1 MIEPTAYLGAARLAI
16 TIARTGARY
25 GGPPLRRANIM
36 LQRGSR
42 CFGIPRGRTSIVVPK
57 THDGEGELRR
67 GDGDYQCASM
77 IGDLF
82 AGFGYKRG
90 KVWEIRELTP
100 PAVPS
105 DEVLRENLFVVCG
118 PAGNPLTQRVLA
130 DFPDLLHSVEFHR
143 PNGGPG
149 ELHWRNHAFRS
160 GDRTDFA
167 VLAVKRN
174 PYNPGSR
181 VALLFGLRGI
191 GTLAAGQVFAD
202 ARHEALRRHIEKE
215 FGAAGGDLECVLH
228 VSHNADRSGVADVR
242 VAGFADGEPL
252 QRAAPQPVA
261 PPIPAAAP
269 PAGDSPAAR
278 PLQALYD
285 WLKQQPRQ
293 LVVSQMEREMVVTR
307 DWGLRMREEE
317 DWHAHE
323 AEIYARGKLYKG
335 DADLPGMDGLRFDAV
350 VTNGRGRLAV
360 LPAEHRPHEKTFLL
374 FPLPP
379 VAPGAEAP
387 RIRLTAEWPAGATRL
402 RELNVR
408 DDYRFIVTPH
418 AARPVDQVKVRI
430 AFDVPDARF
439 RVVEQFQL
447 PPGHVA
453 NGEYGIASPYEIT
466 LTAVTPGTRLA
477 FAVERVQ

>member
-1 MIEPTAYLGAARLAI
+1 MIEPATGVGAARLVFTAI
-16 TIARTGARY
+16 RYGVQY
-25 GGPPLRRANIM
+25 GGPPLRRVNIM

-57 THDGEGELRR
+57 IRDEQGELRR

-82 AGFGYKRG
+82 DRFGYKRG

-118 PAGNPLTQRVLA
+118 PVGNPLTQRVLG
-130 DFPDLLHSVEFHR
+130 DFPGLLHSVEFHR

-160 GDRTDFA
+160 GDRADFA

-181 VALLFGLRGI
+181 VALLFGLRGV
-191 GTLAAGQVFAD
+191 GTLGAGQVFTD
-202 ARHEALRRHIEKE
+202 ARHEPLRRYIEKE

-228 VSHNADRSGVADVR
+228 VSHSADRSGVAEVR
-242 VAGFADGEPL
+242 VAALADGVPL
-252 QRAAPQPVA
+252 RGG
-261 PPIPAAAP
+261 PPAQAAAP
-269 PAGDSPAAR
+269 PPVTVSAAPDAAAR

-285 WLKQQPRQ
+285 WLRQQPRT
-293 LVVSQMEREMVVTR
+293 LVVSNLEHELVVTR
-307 DWGLRMREEE
+307 DWGLRMREEA
-317 DWHAHE
+317 DWKADE
-323 AEIYARGKLYKG
+323 LEIYARGKRYQG
-335 DADLPGMDGLRFDAV
+335 DADLPKLEDLNFKAE
-350 VTNGRGRLAV
+350 VTKGDRRLIV
-360 LPAEHRPHEKTFLL
+360 IPTENRPRDKTFLI
-374 FPLPP
+374 FPVPP
-379 VAPGAEAP
+379 IGPGTGAL
-387 RIRLTAEWPAGATRL
+387 RIRLAAEWPQGAIRL
-402 RELNVR
+402 CELNER
-408 DDYRFIVTPH
+408 DRFDVLVTPH
-418 AARPVDQVKVRI
+418 AAQPVDRVKVRI

-439 RVVEQFQL
+439 RVAEQFQL
-447 PPGHVA
+447 PPGHVG

-466 LTAVTPGTRLA
+466 LHAVTPGTRLA